1 MRTSKPRSASSRQ
14 RLSAAGSAARST
26 TAVWSPCWA
35 CVSITDE
42 PRRARSRSRI
52 AAPSTV
58 SVPLGPDRDLFL
70 ELHEPVDHRLRT
82 GRAAWNV
89 DVDGNDRVDPLHG
102 GVVVVEPARARA
114 DAKGDD
120 PLRLGHL
127 LVDAFEHGRH
137 LVRDR
142 ADDEQHVGL
151 TWRETREPCAE
162 AIDVVMRARCRHVL
176 HATARRHERVL
187 EDGVL
192 PSPADGFVQPR
203 REEAA
208 YSHSSP
214 PLRQMYRYPSMR
226 IPRNTIISTKP
237 NQPRRRKSIAHS
249 QRKNSS
255 MSNRMK
261 RIATVENL
269 IGKRPSLTA
278 IGSFPHSNGASFTGV
293 RRRGASS
300 AGIPS
305 SAPATPAA
313 KAKVRTIGQYSI
325 YRRSAVGSDRGWPVL
340 DARGSAPRTSVA
352 ARGSAPRTSVAA
364 LSACFLA

>member
-52 AAPSTV
+52 AAPSTLL
-58 SVPLGPDRDLFL
+58 VPPGAYREPFRKLQ
-70 ELHEPVDHRLRT
+70 EPVEHGLRT
-82 GRAAWNV
+82 RRAARNV
-89 DVDGNDRVDPLHG
+89 HVDGNDRIDPLHG
-102 GVVVVEPARARA
+102 GVVVVETARARA
-114 DAKGDD
+114 DAEGDD
-120 PLRLGHL
+120 PFGLGHL
-127 LVDAFEHGRH
+127 LVDALEHGRH
-137 LVRDR
+137 LVGDR

-151 TWRETREPCAE
+151 TGRETRQPGAE
-162 AIDVVMRARCRHVL
+162 AIDVVVRARRRHVL
-176 HATARRHERVL
+176 HAAAGRYERVL
-187 EDGVL
+187 EDGIL
-192 PSPADGFVQPR
+192 AGPADRLVQLR
-203 REEAA
+203 REETT